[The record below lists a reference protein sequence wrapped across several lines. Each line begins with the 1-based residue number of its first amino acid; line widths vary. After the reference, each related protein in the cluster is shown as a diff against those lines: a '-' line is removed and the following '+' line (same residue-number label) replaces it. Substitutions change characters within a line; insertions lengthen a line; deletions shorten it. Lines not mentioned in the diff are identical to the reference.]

1 MTVIKNHF
9 DRLSCN
15 IKRAGNGIIE
25 SKVGLY
31 SIKASSTYL
40 SAKCQLWPRFRVRNS
55 TFRFAASSGF
65 VNFTFDSSHTFIFY
79 QMLIKAF
86 FSNFSNNKND
96 LFPETG
102 YIYCN
107 VLLLKWNMQQ

>member
-9 DRLSCN
+9 EVSLVTS
-15 IKRAGNGIIE
+15 KEQGNGIIE

-65 VNFTFDSSHTFIFY
+65 VNFTFDSSHFHFLSTV
-79 QMLIKAF
+79 
-86 FSNFSNNKND
+86 N
-96 LFPETG
+96 
-102 YIYCN
+102 
-107 VLLLKWNMQQ
+107 